1 MKKRILMALLI
12 VALLVTAVAFTV
24 QAEATTCPCCGKNL
38 SEISWTEWTATSSS
52 GFSTAGHYRLPAGG
66 IDLTGQVK
74 FTGGTIVLDL
84 AGQEMGIKNTSK
96 TGRAIYVNA
105 GTVHIIDSVGGG
117 SLYGRNQNTG
127 CTAFVNGNGTL
138 NIHGGTITS
147 VATAAGSSND
157 RDTIRVNG
165 GKVNIY
171 GGTVEGNAK
180 AGAIYQLMGASVVT
194 VDGGTVNGGS
204 RTDGGAIYVSNGKLT
219 IKGGT
224 VNASTTATKGS
235 AVFVATAG
243 TMEVIDT
250 GVVDGSNV
258 TKGSGTV
265 GTVYTEGTVTVS
277 GGEIKGASAG
287 SGGSIFVNA
296 GSLTVSGGKISG
308 GQAANYGD
316 DIYVTNA
323 DAEVTFSGGEVSGQV
338 QINTAKTVTVS
349 GAPKLG
355 ELKLPE
361 SIDLTL
367 GELTTGADICIAAAD
382 GAFTLAN
389 DNAKNYVKYFRSN
402 NADKEIVCSENMLCV
417 QDKAPVI
424 TEWECPHCS
433 ETVTWTAL
441 TGTPTSGTHY
451 YLTEERTA
459 AISVAAGSE
468 IILDLRGQNITVEN
482 NRAFMVRGTLH
493 LMDSLNSGVISSG
506 NGTTSYNGGVFSVQ
520 GGAAVNMYSGK
531 AVSAATTSTAKGS
544 VAYVVSG
551 GTFNL
556 KGGELDANGK
566 GVAPVYVNGT
576 FLMSG
581 GKITGNEATL
591 GGSVYV
597 SKTGSFTLAGG
608 TVAGGSSSGA
618 EDVYAEGG
626 DNIYVDGGVFTMTG
640 GTVTVEDT
648 AHRANAVLGV
658 NNAKITLTDL
668 PADCAVSGHVEA
680 DATSSLTANCGAGVF
695 DAMGR
700 QAWYA
705 TADQAMAKYKS
716 LIRFYTDGSLTLTK
730 KACVDTNGHKVT
742 VTADESLTEPINLA
756 GMDSTATLT
765 KAGTGEVTIVGEN
778 INVPLSFTYA
788 GNRYV
793 SIANGDKVTYHVIS
807 LAITK
812 VSLRPSS
819 TGIYYTT
826 GIYCD
831 DTLEKEIAT
840 YGVAVSLVD
849 VPTSDF
855 KNPDNKCLYTEAV
868 ANGDFQSGEYTGAL
882 VNNVMKAGVAN
893 NAERAEMPVYANAYV
908 VFANG
913 ETMVNSV
920 SAAPR
925 YSLKD
930 LVQTINR
937 LYPTLD
943 GNTKQTDGLKAMYN
957 KFADVMS
964 AWELNNIQ
972 ADAEGTYGTVKH
984 LKVLTL
990 GHSLA
995 VDAGHMLA
1003 KVAAA
1008 EGATDITVGTLYYS
1022 GCTLTQHLNHL
1033 NGNIAAY
1040 DLYYSNLMNADAAP
1054 TVIKG
1059 VTMEYGLKAD
1069 DWDIII
1075 MQAGVF
1081 EAGLPNNLEP
1091 AGAAAAFDTNLQSVM
1106 DYVKTFRP
1114 AAKFVWN
1121 MTWACPGADSG
1132 LLNESYTNSFSK
1144 YFGSDQMAMYEAIC
1158 DVVKNKIATNEN
1170 FTAIIPTGT
1179 AMQNANETMT
1189 DTQLY
1194 RDSIHATDLARVM
1207 ASYTWYSV
1215 LTGRELTEIKLDVV
1229 PAALCNTYTEGDMV
1243 LTDAQKDLILNCVNN
1258 AIKTPFTVTAAN

>member
-1 MKKRILMALLI
+1 MKKRIFSVLVIL
-12 VALLVTAVAFTV
+12 ALLVTAAVFTV
-24 QAEATTCPCCGKNL
+24 QAEEATCPCCGEKL
-38 SEISWTEWTATSSS
+38 SDISWTTWTSTGSTGFNTSD
-52 GFSTAGHYRLPAGG
+52 HYKLPTGG
-66 IDLTGQVK
+66 VTLGSQVK

-84 AGQEMGIKNTSK
+84 AGEAMT
-96 TGRAIYVNA
+96 TGSTNARAIYVNA

-117 SLYGRNQNTG
+117 SVSGLNTNNG
-127 CTAFVNGNGTL
+127 CTAFVNTNGTL
-138 NIHGGTITS
+138 NIYGGTITS
-147 VATAAGSSND
+147 TATATGTD
-157 RDTIRVNG
+157 RDTIRVNA

-180 AGAIYQLMGASVVT
+180 AGAIYQLLAASRVT

-204 RTDGGAIYVSNGKLT
+204 RAEGGAAYVSNGKLT
-219 IKGGT
+219 VKSGT
-224 VNASTTATKGS
+224 VNASTAATKGS
-235 AVFVATAG
+235 AIYVATNGAL
-243 TMEVIDT
+243 EVTGT

-265 GTVYTEGTVTVS
+265 GTVYSDGTVTVS
-277 GGEIKGASAG
+277 GGEIKGASVG

-296 GSLTVSGGKISG
+296 GSLTVSGGKVSG

-361 SIDLTL
+361 SVDLTL
-367 GELTTGADICIAAAD
+367 GELTTGADICIAALD
-382 GAFTLAN
+382 GAFTLEN
-389 DNAKNYVKYFRSN
+389 ENASSYVGYFHSN
-402 NADKEIVCSENMLCV
+402 NADKEIVCTDNVLYV
-417 QDKAPVI
+417 QDKAPVV
-424 TEWECPHCS
+424 TEWECPHCG

-441 TGTPTSGTHY
+441 DGAPVSGTHY

-459 AISVAAGSE
+459 NISVAAGDE
-468 IILDLRGQNITVEN
+468 IILDLRGQNFTVAN

-493 LMDSLNSGVISSG
+493 LTDSLNTGIISSG
-506 NGTTSYNGGVFSVQ
+506 NGTTAYNGGVFSVQ
-520 GGAAVNMYSGK
+520 SGAAVYMYGGK
-531 AVSAATTSTAKGS
+531 AVSAATTTAAKGS

-551 GTFNL
+551 GAFYL

-566 GVAPVYVNGT
+566 GVTPVYVNGT
-576 FLMSG
+576 FTMTDG
-581 GKITGNEATL
+581 RITGNEAAL

-597 SKTGSFTLAGG
+597 SKTGDFTLVGG
-608 TVAGGSSSGA
+608 TVAGGSSTGA
-618 EDVYAEGG
+618 EGVYAEGG
-626 DNIYVDGGVFTMTG
+626 DNIYVDGGVFTMSG

-648 AHRANAVLGV
+648 ENRANAVLGV
-658 NNAKITLTDL
+658 NNAKISLTGL
-668 PADCAVSGHVEA
+668 AADAAVSGHVEA
-680 DATSSLTANCGAGVF
+680 DDTSNLTADCGAGVF

-705 TADQAMAKYKS
+705 NTDEAMAKYKS
-716 LIRFYTDGSLTLTK
+716 LIRFYTDGALTLTK
-730 KACVDTNGHKVT
+730 KACVDVNGHKVT
-742 VTADESLTEPINLA
+742 VTADESLTEAVNMA

-765 KAGTGEVTIVGEN
+765 APGTGEATVGAG
-778 INVPLSFTYA
+778 INVPLSFTYD

-793 SIANGDKVTYHVIS
+793 SVVDNGKATYHVIS
-807 LAITK
+807 LAISK
-812 VSLRPSS
+812 VFLRPSS
-819 TGIYYTT
+819 TGIYYST

-831 DTLEKEIAT
+831 EILEKEIAT

-849 VPTSDF
+849 VPTSAFAD
-855 KNPDNKCLYTEAV
+855 PASKCLYTETV
-868 ANGDFQSGEYTGAL
+868 TDGNFESGEYTGAL
-882 VNNVMKAGVAN
+882 VNNILVAGVAN
-893 NAERAEMPVYANAYV
+893 NADRAEMPVYANAYV
-908 VFANG
+908 TFANG

-957 KFADVMS
+957 KFADVMNT
-964 AWELNNIQ
+964 WELNNIQ

-1008 EGATDITVGTLYYS
+1008 EGATDITVGTLHYS
-1022 GCTLTQHLNHL
+1022 GCTLTQHVNHL
-1033 NGNIAAY
+1033 SGDIAAY

-1059 VTMEYGLKAD
+1059 VTMEYGLQAD
-1069 DWDIII
+1069 NWDVII

-1081 EAGLPNNLEP
+1081 EAGLPSNLEP
-1091 AGAAAAFDTNLQSVM
+1091 AGSAAAFDTNLQTLM
-1106 DYVKTFRP
+1106 DYVKTYRP
-1114 AAKFVWN
+1114 SAKFVWN

-1144 YFGSDQMAMYEAIC
+1144 YFDSDQMAMYEAIC
-1158 DVVKNKIATNEN
+1158 DVVKTKIATNEN

-1189 DTQLY
+1189 DVELY

-1207 ASYTWYSV
+1207 ASYIWYSV
-1215 LTGRELTEIKLDVV
+1215 LTGRELTGIKLNTV
-1229 PAALCNTYTEGDMV
+1229 PAALCNTYTDGDMT
-1243 LTDAQKDLILNCVNN
+1243 LTQTEKDLILNCVTN
-1258 AIKTPFTVTAAN
+1258 AIKTPYAVSAAN

>member
-1 MKKRILMALLI
+1 MKKRIFSALVIL
-12 VALLVTAVAFTV
+12 ALLVTAAVFTV
-24 QAEATTCPCCGKNL
+24 QAETVACPHCSDPAWATWNG
-38 SEISWTEWTATSSS
+38 
-52 GFSTAGHYRLPAGG
+52 STAGAGHYVVTEDMDIGQ
-66 IDLTGQVK
+66 IKLTSGEM
-74 FTGGTIVLDL
+74 VLDL
-84 AGQEMGIKNTSK
+84 AGHTLTATGTNRAFNVSGGKLIVIDSSTGK
-96 TGRAIYVNA
+96 TGTVIGAGKTWGAAIYVAA
-105 GTVHIIDSVGGG
+105 GAQMDIYGGTFQSKYAGATTATTQGGVAQVRGTLNLYGGTLEAGNSTEGG
-117 SLYGRNQNTG
+117 SLYLSMS
-127 CTAFVNGNGTL
+127 TAN
-138 NIHGGTITS
+138 
-147 VATAAGSSND
+147 
-157 RDTIRVNG
+157 
-165 GKVNIY
+165 
-171 GGTVEGNAK
+171 
-180 AGAIYQLMGASVVT
+180 VV
-194 VDGGTVNGGS
+194 VDGGTINGGS
-204 RTDGGAIYVSNGKLT
+204 GTTGGAVYVANGKLT
-219 IKGGT
+219 VKSGT
-224 VNASTTATKGS
+224 VNASTAATKGS
-235 AVFVATAG
+235 AVYVATNG
-243 TMEVIDT
+243 TLEVTDT

-258 TKGSGTV
+258 TKGGGTV
-265 GTVYTEGTVTVS
+265 GTVYSDGTVTVS
-277 GGEIKGASAG
+277 GGQIKGAKAG

-296 GSLTVSGGKISG
+296 GSLTVSGGKVFG
-308 GQAANYGD
+308 GEAANYGD

-323 DAEVTFSGGEVSGQV
+323 EAEVTFSGGEVSGQV

-361 SIDLTL
+361 GVDLTL
-367 GELTTGADICIAAAD
+367 GELTKGADICIAALD
-382 GAFTLAN
+382 GAFTLEN
-389 DNAKNYVKYFRSN
+389 NNAKDYLKYFRSN
-402 NADKEIVCSENMLCV
+402 NADKEIVCTGNVLYV
-417 QDKAPVI
+417 QDKAPVV
-424 TEWECPHCS
+424 TEWECAHCGQ
-433 ETVTWTAL
+433 TVTWTAL
-441 TGTPTSGTHY
+441 TGAPAAGVHY
-451 YLTEERTA
+451 YLAEERTTN
-459 AISVAAGSE
+459 ITVAAGSE
-468 IILDLRGQNITVEN
+468 VILDLCGQNITVEN

-493 LMDSLNSGVISSG
+493 LMDSLNTGVISSG
-506 NGTTSYNGGVFSVQ
+506 NGTSAYNGGVFSVQ
-520 GGAAVNMYSGK
+520 SGATVNMYSGT
-531 AVSAATTSTAKGS
+531 AVSAATTAAAKGS
-544 VAYVVSG
+544 VAYVVAG

-566 GVAPVYVNGT
+566 GVTPVYVNGAFT
-576 FLMSG
+576 MIG

-597 SKTGSFTLAGG
+597 SKTGDFTLTGG
-608 TVAGGSSSGA
+608 TIGGGSSTGA
-618 EDVYAEGG
+618 EGVYAEGG
-626 DNIYVDGGVFTMTG
+626 DNIYVDGGVFAMTG
-640 GTVTVEDT
+640 GTVVVNDT
-648 AHRANAVLGV
+648 THRANAVLGV
-658 NNAKITLTDL
+658 NNAKITLTGL
-668 PADCAVSGHVEA
+668 PADSAVSGHVEV
-680 DATSSLTANCGAGVF
+680 DNTSTLTANCGAGVF
-695 DAMGR
+695 DAMSR

-716 LIRFYTDGSLTLTK
+716 LIRFYTDGSLALTK
-730 KACVDTNGHKVT
+730 KACVDANGHKVA

-756 GMDSTATLT
+756 GMDSTATLS
-765 KAGTGEVTIVGEN
+765 KAGTGEITIDGEN
-778 INVPLSFTYA
+778 INVPLSFTYG

-793 SIANGDKVTYHVIS
+793 SIVNEGKVTYHVIS

-831 DTLEKEIAT
+831 DVLEKEIAT

-868 ANGDFQSGEYTGAL
+868 ANGDFQSGEFTGAL
-882 VNNVMKAGVAN
+882 VNNILSTTATN
-893 NAERAEMPVYANAYV
+893 NADRAQMPIYANAYV
-908 VFANG
+908 IFANG

-925 YSLKD
+925 YNLKD
-930 LVQTINR
+930 LVQSVNR

-964 AWELNNIQ
+964 AWDLNNIQ
-972 ADAEGTYGTVKH
+972 ADAEGTYGEVKH

-1022 GCTLTQHLNHL
+1022 GCTLTQHVNYLT
-1033 NGNIAAY
+1033 NGTAAY
-1040 DLYYSNLMNADAAP
+1040 DLYYSNLMNADNAP
-1054 TVIKG
+1054 AVIKG

-1069 DWDIII
+1069 NWDIII

-1081 EAGLPNNLEP
+1081 EAGLP
-1091 AGAAAAFDTNLQSVM
+1091 AAFDATAVANFDSNIDTIM
-1106 DYVKTFRP
+1106 NYVKQYRP
-1114 AAKFVWN
+1114 SAKFVWN

-1132 LLNESYTNSFSK
+1132 LLNESYTQNFDK
-1144 YFGSDQMAMYEAIC
+1144 YFSSNQMAMYEAISE
-1158 DVVKNKIATNEN
+1158 VVKTKIATNSN
-1170 FTAIIPTGT
+1170 FIAIIPTGT

-1207 ASYTWYSV
+1207 ASYAWYSV
-1215 LTGRELTEIKLDVV
+1215 LTGRELKQIKLDVV
-1229 PAALCNTYTEGDMV
+1229 TADLCNTYTDGDMV

-1258 AIKTPFTVTAAN
+1258 AIKTPYAVTTAN